1 MEESS
6 NIQLE
11 NLIATAQGIVQ
22 QFGSNCEVCIHDL
35 NGEDLEHTIVYILNG
50 NITGR
55 KVGDGPS
62 KIVLETIEALKT
74 GHSLSGHKVHITRN
88 KRGTI
93 LKSSSIFIKD
103 INGNYRYM
111 MGINFDIT
119 SLVSIDL
126 GLSSLISLGEEKEQP
141 TQIPT
146 NVNDLLDNL
155 IEQSIQL
162 IGKPPALMNKEE
174 KVQAIQFLNDAGAFL
189 ITKSGDKVSECF
201 GISKFTLYSYIEV
214 NKPNKNN

>member
-1 MEESS
+1 MEES

-11 NLIATAQGIVQ
+11 NLISIAKGIAQ

-35 NGEDLEHTIVYILNG
+35 NGEDMEHTIIYIVNG
-50 NITGR
+50 NISGR
-55 KVGDGPS
+55 EVGDGPS
-62 KIVLETIEALKT
+62 KIVLETVEALKT
-74 GHSLSGHKVHITRN
+74 GNILNSHNAYMTRT
-88 KRGTI
+88 KKGTI

-103 INGNYRYM
+103 NSGNYRYM
-111 MGINFDIT
+111 LGINFDIT
-119 SLVSIDL
+119 NLVAIDS
-126 GLSSLISLGEEKEQP
+126 GLSSLISLGEEKQV

-155 IEQSIQL
+155 IEQSIAL

-189 ITKSGDKVSECF
+189 ITKSGDRVADCF

-214 NKPNKNN
+214 NKPSKGN

>member
-6 NIQLE
+6 SFQLE
-11 NLIATAQGIVQ
+11 NLISIAKGIAQ

-35 NGEDLEHTIVYILNG
+35 NGEDMEHTIIYIVNG

-55 KVGDGPS
+55 EVGDGPS
-62 KIVLETIEALKT
+62 KIVLETVEALKT
-74 GHSLSGHKVHITRN
+74 GNTLNSHSAYMTRT
-88 KRGTI
+88 KKGTI

-103 INGNYRYM
+103 GSGNYRYM
-111 MGINFDIT
+111 LGINFDIT
-119 SLVSIDL
+119 NLVAIDS
-126 GLSSLISLGEEKEQP
+126 GLSSLISLGEEKQV

-155 IEQSIQL
+155 IEQSIAL

-189 ITKSGDKVSECF
+189 ITKSGDRVADCF

-214 NKPNKNN
+214 NKPSKNS